1 MYDALNRHTV
11 YTCIYLLTLLKQTK
25 MQKVFMQK
33 LFLRILI
40 IIITDQINSYLAFH
54 NFASICFEG
63 AYFLYSWRENYNNS
77 FQSPRGSPFYRL
89 NIFTSVPIS
98 QQQLI
103 PLLSVQVIQ
112 HCHCIYSLSDPFSG

>member
-33 LFLRILI
+33 LFLRIILI

-63 AYFLYSWRENYNNS
+63 AYF
-77 FQSPRGSPFYRL
+77 
-89 NIFTSVPIS
+89 
-98 QQQLI
+98 
-103 PLLSVQVIQ
+103 
-112 HCHCIYSLSDPFSG
+112 